1 MVSKKNTKKN
11 NIKVVTKEVTR
22 VVSSVPKISM
32 KTVKNTSLQ
41 SWSVPTGRNQT
52 IKLTPGSSVDVPASA
67 ITERLLN
74 LHKRRLIS
82 IN

>member
-1 MVSKKNTKKN
+1 MVSKNSTTKKN
-11 NIKVVTKEVTR
+11 IKAVTKVVT
-22 VVSSVPKISM
+22 SVPKISM
-32 KTVKNTSLQ
+32 KTVRNTSLQ
-41 SWSVPTGRNQT
+41 TWPVPTGKNQT
-52 IKLTPGSSVDVPASA
+52 IKLTPGSSVVIPVSV

>member
-1 MVSKKNTKKN
+1 MVSKKSTIKKS
-11 NIKVVTKEVTR
+11 IKEVTKVVTKVVT
-22 VVSSVPKISM
+22 SVPKISM
-32 KTVKNTSLQ
+32 KTVRNTSLQ
-41 SWSVPTGRNQT
+41 SWSVPVGRNQT
-52 IKLTPGSSVDVPASA
+52 IKLTPGSSVDIPVSA

>member
-1 MVSKKNTKKN
+1 MVSKKSIKKK
-11 NIKVVTKEVTR
+11 KVKTVTEVPA
-22 VVSSVPKISM
+22 SVPKISM
-32 KTVKNTSLQ
+32 KTVRNVSLQ
-41 SWSVPTGRNQT
+41 TWPVPTGRNQT
-52 IKLTPGSSVDVPASA
+52 IKLTPGASVEVPASV